1 MVVYTD
7 AKTRAFEKSLAWAG
21 KAAMKGQKP
30 LLGPLVVAV
39 EAIFGVPPSWPL
51 SKRDKA
57 LAGVLRHV
65 SAPDADNCGK
75 IALDGLNGVC
85 WTDDSQIVDLRVT
98 KRYGET
104 PMLQIQISPLEIGL
118 LERAAEVG

>member
-1 MVVYTD
+1 VVVYTD

-21 KAAMKGQKP
+21 KAAMRGQKP

-57 LAGVLRHV
+57 LAGLVR
-65 SAPDADNCGK
+65 PMGGTADCDNIFK
-75 IALDGLNGVC
+75 TIDGLQGIAFEN
-85 WTDDSQIVDLRVT
+85 DSQIVKASVE
-98 KRYGET
+98 KFYGET